1 MKKCVNTCSDDEPC
15 QKPADYGTA
24 FLCGRVKFHRHPE
37 KSCNRFPPFVGWRA
51 IEIRAARLLG
61 ELLNFRQCNRLARFL
76 RQDNLRFWFRQWAR
90 LQRLCFAGI
99 EPDEFTNSTD
109 FDLDSAAA
117 VDGDLKHSVSAG
129 WTRAGA
135 SSFVVDRVQPKWVE
149 RFRSESATQQ
159 VQVATPDDA
168 VAGTQFR
175 QWNSTSRTKKFSVHA
190 GMMSQTRRA
199 VDRAAGGASSASLML

>member
-1 MKKCVNTCSDDEPC
+1 MKKCVNTCGDDEPC
-15 QKPADYGTA
+15 QKPGDYGTA
-24 FLCGRVKFHRHPE
+24 FLRGCVKFHRHPE
-37 KSCNRFPPFVGWRA
+37 KSRDRFPPFVWCRT
-51 IEIRAARLLG
+51 IEIGAARLLG

-117 VDGDLKHSVSAG
+117 VEGDLKHSVSAG

-135 SSFVVDRVQPKWVE
+135 SSFVVDRVQPKWVD

-159 VQVATPDDA
+159 VQTNRAAIAFFATPDDA
-168 VAGTQFR
+168 VAGAHFGQC
-175 QWNSTSRTKKFSVHA
+175 NATSWTKKFSIHA
-190 GMMSQTRRA
+190 GIIC
-199 VDRAAGGASSASLML
+199 